1 MQIAATLALGH
12 PRIGAAMRDKYRVV
26 LLDEYQDTGHA
37 QRVILRTLFGA
48 ATPSGGAATPSGGP
62 GHPVTAVGDPV
73 QSIYSWRGASASN
86 LPRFVTDFPLASGRP
101 SSVRPLLTSFRNPAA
116 VLTLANQVS
125 EPVRHG
131 GPVEVGELRP
141 APGAPDGSVRYG
153 LFGTE
158 AQENAWLAATIA
170 GFWREAR

>member
-1 MQIAATLALGH
+1 MQIAATLVRQHRGSA
-12 PRIGAAMRDKYRVV
+12 RRCARRYRVV

-48 ATPSGGAATPSGGP
+48 GRSRGRGRA

-101 SSVRPLLTSFRNPAA
+101 S
-116 VLTLANQVS
+116 
-125 EPVRHG
+125 
-131 GPVEVGELRP
+131 
-141 APGAPDGSVRYG
+141 GASGRC
-153 LFGTE
+153 
-158 AQENAWLAATIA
+158 
-170 GFWREAR
+170 

>member
-48 ATPSGGAATPSGGP
+48 ATPSGGS

-86 LPRFVTDFPLASGRP
+86 LPRFVTDFPQASGAPAVTR
-101 SSVRPLLTSFRNPAA
+101 SLLTSFRNPPA
-116 VLTLANQVS
+116 VLSLANAVS
-125 EPVRHG
+125 SSIRTGPDA
-131 GPVEVGELRP
+131 PVEVGELRP
-141 APGAPDGSVRYG
+141 TADAPPGEVRYG
-153 LFGTE
+153 LFSVV
-158 AQENAWLAATIA
+158 ADADDWLARSIA
-170 GFWREAR
+170 DRWKKAMDGT